1 LAGEELEDRWQARPL
16 PEAVIEHFR
25 KVANIRTL
33 QTEARIDILD
43 TPFHDR
49 TEYMKHILAAMRS
62 SQQGVSIVFLDPDT
76 GLESKSPGPEHVLKT
91 ELRSIWQEMH
101 AGDVLVL
108 YQHQT
113 NRAGTPWV
121 VPKRRQLERA
131 LELPTGV
138 AKVAR
143 ALEIAKDVAF
153 IFCRKDDQPRT
164 VQTFAG

>member
-1 LAGEELEDRWQARPL
+1 
-16 PEAVIEHFR
+16 
-25 KVANIRTL
+25 
-33 QTEARIDILD
+33 
-43 TPFHDR
+43 
-49 TEYMKHILAAMRS
+49 
-62 SQQGVSIVFLDPDT
+62 
-76 GLESKSPGPEHVLKT
+76 
-91 ELRSIWQEMH
+91 MH